1 MTPYAQKCL
10 SHCLLMADGDELE
23 YNIDEAEGV
32 VNIIRKVVDKY
43 AFIDEYADRRVVDT
57 KLYTERGLERFF
69 EWFGE

>member
-1 MTPYAQKCL
+1 
-10 SHCLLMADGDELE
+10 MADGDELE

-57 KLYTERGLERFF
+57 ELYTERGMERFF
-69 EWFGE
+69 EWYEEQ